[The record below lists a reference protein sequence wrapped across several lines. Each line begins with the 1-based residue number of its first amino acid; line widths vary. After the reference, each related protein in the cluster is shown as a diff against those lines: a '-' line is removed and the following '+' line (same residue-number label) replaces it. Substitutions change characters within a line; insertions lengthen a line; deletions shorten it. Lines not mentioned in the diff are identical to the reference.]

1 MYDNLLIVFFKAAQ
15 ALIKIFQ
22 LHGKPRAAAAA
33 ASKGHIARILLVA
46 GKFALPAVKRM
57 GAVITAAALLH
68 MLALNNNYQLAHF
81 ILPCRIR
88 AERRPA

>member
-46 GKFALPAVKRM
+46 GKFAFPAVKSVSTII
-57 GAVITAAALLH
+57 AAAALLH
-68 MLALNNNYQLAHF
+68 MLTLKNNHQLAHF
-81 ILPCRIR
+81 ILPCRTR
-88 AERRPA
+88 AELRPA